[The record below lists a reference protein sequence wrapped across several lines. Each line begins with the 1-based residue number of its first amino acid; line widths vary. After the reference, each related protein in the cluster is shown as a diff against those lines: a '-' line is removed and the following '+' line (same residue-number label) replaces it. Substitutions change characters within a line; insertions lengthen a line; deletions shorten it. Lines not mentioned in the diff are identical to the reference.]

1 MLLWNLLLVQSF
13 ATRRENKSIMRVIG
27 APFIWLKLGSTH
39 ITSVL
44 FIYSKPQHVC
54 IKTPTPNFK
63 MFLFT
68 AIVFCSFCFMGES
81 CPLGTLETCDC
92 DGSEISCVLTGCFGR
107 PLPQG
112 AVLELEGEV
121 CQIRRTEIQRNDYA
135 SIIFKTD
142 SCENLENCR

>member
-1 MLLWNLLLVQSF
+1 
-13 ATRRENKSIMRVIG
+13 MRVIG

-44 FIYSKPQHVC
+44 FIYSKLLHVC

-68 AIVFCSFCFMGES
+68 TIVICSFCFMGES

-92 DGSEISCVLTGCFGR
+92 NGDEISCVLTGCFGR

-112 AVLELEGEV
+112 VVLEVEGEV
-121 CQIRRTEIQRNDYA
+121 CEIRRTEIERNGYGGG
-135 SIIFKTD
+135 IIFKTD
-142 SCENLENCR
+142 SCDNLENCR